1 MTKSSKRKDEM
12 NCRTILEAAA
22 MGGLGVALA
31 SSAANAKTAGK
42 PAGVR
47 RQPYFLTAND
57 GTKLFV
63 QDWGAGRPIVLLA
76 AWTFN
81 SDVWG
86 SHIAAL
92 TARGFRCVALDRR
105 GHGRSEVPATGYDVN
120 TLADDVASV
129 IDRLDLHEVI
139 LVAHSMGSI
148 EAVNYLAR
156 RSSERISQLVLCAP
170 TTPFLLKTDD
180 NPDGVPRAAI
190 EAQYQAIAQDYPKWI
205 ADNEAPFFTVDTI
218 DETRNWLKSMMLSV
232 PLPAAL
238 ACRSTIAAADLRSAA
253 SKIDRPTLVV
263 QGDKDASA
271 PLPITGAKTARL
283 IPGSKLVVVEGAPH
297 ALILTHRERF
307 LKEVFGFL
315 GL

>member
-1 MTKSSKRKDEM
+1 M
-12 NCRTILEAAA
+12 
-22 MGGLGVALA
+22 
-31 SSAANAKTAGK
+31 
-42 PAGVR
+42 
-47 RQPYFLTAND
+47 
-57 GTKLFV
+57 
-63 QDWGAGRPIVLLA
+63 
-76 AWTFN
+76 
-81 SDVWG
+81 
-86 SHIAAL
+86 
-92 TARGFRCVALDRR
+92 
-105 GHGRSEVPATGYDVN
+105 
-120 TLADDVASV
+120 
-129 IDRLDLHEVI
+129 
-139 LVAHSMGSI
+139 
-148 EAVNYLAR
+148 
-156 RSSERISQLVLCAP
+156 
-170 TTPFLLKTDD
+170 
-180 NPDGVPRAAI
+180 
-190 EAQYQAIAQDYPKWI
+190 
-205 ADNEAPFFTVDTI
+205 DTI